1 MPSGSATS
9 VCANGTLREQLFI
22 HTEAGAGNTQCA
34 NVPGDQLCRWE
45 FPKIND
51 YTSHGCIKM
60 SPSAILAL
68 TRDYHRFF
76 HAGVR
81 YSTAR
86 VRLVVR

>member
-1 MPSGSATS
+1 M
-9 VCANGTLREQLFI
+9 
-22 HTEAGAGNTQCA
+22 
-34 NVPGDQLCRWE
+34 CRWE

-76 HAGVR
+76 HAGIR